1 MKYVLFY
8 EAPQARDGPLQ
19 SPEERKKQREERQNA
34 MKDEK
39 KFGKVILPAHLYATG
54 KGLAII
60 EFDNPK
66 QIANRMAYGAPD
78 GNKSGVRYKIMPLIE
93 GMMFQDSLAE
103 IRK

>member
-1 MKYVLFY
+1 MKYVLFF
-8 EAPQARDGPLQ
+8 ETPMARDAPLE
-19 SPEERKKQREERQNA
+19 SLEERKKQLAKRLEA

-39 KFGKVILPAHLYATG
+39 KYGKTVLPAHQYATG
-54 KGLAII
+54 KGLAIV

-66 QIANRMAYGAPD
+66 QIANRMAFGAPD

-93 GMMFQDSLAE
+93 GTLFQESLAE

>member
-8 EAPQARDGPLQ
+8 EAPQARAAPLP
-19 SPEERKKQREERQNA
+19 SPEDRKKMYKKRQED

-39 KFGKVILPAHLYATG
+39 KYGKTIVPAHLYATG
-54 KGLAII
+54 KGLAIV

-78 GNKSGVRYKIMPLIE
+78 GKMGVKYKIMPLIE
-93 GMMFQDSLAE
+93 GSMFQESMAE

>member
-1 MKYVLFY
+1 MKYVLFF
-8 EAPQARDGPLQ
+8 ETPMARDGPLP
-19 SPEERKKQREERQNA
+19 SAEEREEERKKRTEA
-34 MKDEK
+34 LKDEK
-39 KFGKVILPAHLYATG
+39 KFGKVILPGHQYATG

-60 EFDNPK
+60 EFDNTK
-66 QIANRMAYGAPD
+66 QIANRMALNAPD